1 MRDPLWRNSR
11 YHLVFALTVA
21 AIVAA
26 VLAYV
31 AHDQLGLS
39 RADIRQDAL
48 TGASTIFAFLVMWS
62 FIGGKAQ
69 H

>member
-1 MRDPLWRNSR
+1 MLDPLWRNSR
-11 YHLVFALTVA
+11 YNLVIALGVA

-26 VLAYV
+26 VLAYI

-48 TGASTIFAFLVMWS
+48 TGAMTIFGFLVMWS
-62 FIGGKAQ
+62 FIGGKAEQ
-69 H
+69 